1 MSGWN
6 PTPSTLNSGW
16 VTAHIQVFRNWK
28 PECPKSPECKPIIKK
43 RPTDMVLES
52 DVHTKGP
59 KLNNGAL
66 FYLLPM
72 DIINVVNNWLIG
84 IEH

>member
-1 MSGWN
+1 M
-6 PTPSTLNSGW
+6 L
-16 VTAHIQVFRNWK
+16 
-28 PECPKSPECKPIIKK
+28 
-43 RPTDMVLES
+43 LES
-52 DVHTKGP
+52 DVPTKGP